1 MTTTNNDMKKTY
13 TIQISQKITV
23 SRSVKAESIEEAVEI
38 AQGYAAAADIT
49 PLVKPAR
56 APWGE
61 EWKDECEV
69 QGVFA

>member
-1 MTTTNNDMKKTY
+1 MKKTY

-23 SRSVKAESIEEAVEI
+23 SRSVKAKSIEDAMEI
-38 AQGYAAAADIT
+38 AQGYAADAEKN

-69 QGVFA
+69 QGVFG

>member
-1 MTTTNNDMKKTY
+1 MKKTY

-23 SRSVKAESIEEAVEI
+23 SRTVKAES
-38 AQGYAAAADIT
+38 AADAMAIAEAYVADSEKT

-69 QGVFA
+69 QGVFG